1 MVSVDDE
8 AGIEVLVAAAGGSDE
23 RDSVATVA
31 VDDGDRIIDADK
43 RSENKKGRVV
53 WLLGKTE
60 NTKRERKNDD

>member
-8 AGIEVLVAAAGGSDE
+8 AGIEVLAAAAGGSDE

-31 VDDGDRIIDADK
+31 VAVDGDRIIDADK
-43 RSENKKGRVV
+43 RSENKKGKEVV

-60 NTKRERKNDD
+60 NTKR